1 MRIADYLAARIVQ
14 SVLGPISLIYG
25 NHISEVARRLGRFSN
40 GRTSKRM
47 AMFCQEFLRTY
58 KNCDYDCRSN
68 GEQWLV
74 TRLSAFR
81 PAVVFDVGANV
92 GNWLTLAQ
100 ATFPGAQ
107 FHAFEIVPTTFAAL
121 AERMAGNAGVALNNF
136 GLSNC
141 SESIRMHVFDIST
154 ELSSHVAFPHG
165 SHHEIVCPVRRGD
178 QYMRDKGIERIDLL
192 KIDVEGAE
200 HLVLEGFGA
209 ALATQIDVIQFE
221 YGRVNIMT
229 HFLLRDF
236 YELLE
241 ASGYLVGKLFPNYVD
256 FRNYELY
263 DEDFLGPNYIAV
275 RKVKSRIID
284 ALRKS

>member
-1 MRIADYLAARIVQ
+1 MSIADQIVAKVVQ
-14 SVLGPISLIYG
+14 SVFGPISLLYG
-25 NHISEVARRLGRFSN
+25 DRISEVARRLGRPSN
-40 GRTSKRM
+40 GRTSMRM
-47 AMFCQEFLRTY
+47 AMFCREFLKTY
-58 KNCDYDCRSN
+58 KNCNYDCRSN
-68 GEQWLV
+68 GEQWLM
-74 TRLSAFR
+74 TRLGTFR

-100 ATFPGAQ
+100 ATFSGAQ
-107 FHAFEIVPTTFAAL
+107 FHAFEIVPTTFSAL

-141 SESIRMHVFDIST
+141 SETIKMHVFDVST

-165 SHHEIVCPVRRGD
+165 GHREIICPVRRGD

-209 ALATQIDVIQFE
+209 ALATDIDVIQFE
-221 YGRVNIMT
+221 YGEVNIMT

-241 ASGYLVGKLFPNYVD
+241 ARGYLVGKLFPDHVD
-256 FRNYELY
+256 FRNYELR
-263 DEDFLGPNYIAV
+263 DEDFLGPNYVAV
-275 RKVKSRIID
+275 RRVKSRIVD